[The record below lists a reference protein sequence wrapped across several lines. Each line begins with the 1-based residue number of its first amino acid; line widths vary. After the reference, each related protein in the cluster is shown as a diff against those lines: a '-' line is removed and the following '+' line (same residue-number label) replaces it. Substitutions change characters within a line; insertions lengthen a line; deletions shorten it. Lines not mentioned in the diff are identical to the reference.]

1 MSNARPQGMP
11 TLTPET
17 PTDCSYSQT
26 QKHTQAGIFQNHIRW
41 ISRGNFHEQN
51 KNLGISFLSVPAQG
65 RTALKAV
72 YLKDIR
78 LCEVLFVWIFISF
91 C

>member
-41 ISRGNFHEQN
+41 TSRANFHEQN
-51 KNLGISFLSVPAQG
+51 KNLVISFLSVPAQG

-78 LCEVLFVWIFISF
+78 LCEVLFAWIFISF